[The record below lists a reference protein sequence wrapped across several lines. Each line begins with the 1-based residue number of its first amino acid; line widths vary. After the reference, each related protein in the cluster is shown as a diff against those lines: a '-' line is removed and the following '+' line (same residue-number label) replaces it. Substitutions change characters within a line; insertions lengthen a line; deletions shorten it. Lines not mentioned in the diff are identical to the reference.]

1 MSRESKNRMVCKICQ
16 RKQSSGLRGYKVK
29 NKKTSDDDKEKANGL
44 LGPVKSSFAG
54 MNNVTAVAEIISMC
68 VVLAR
73 LKPCNSQKQVR
84 TFALLDSCYR
94 SMLQIKY

>member
-16 RKQSSGLRGYKVK
+16 RKQSSGLLGYKVK
-29 NKKTSDDDKEKANGL
+29 NKKTDDDKEKANGL

-54 MNNVTAVAEIISMC
+54 LNNVTAVAEIISMC